1 MSNPEIEKQNGCKK
15 YNYNYVNI
23 LPKIDSLSTYT
34 STQNTNTI
42 VFINGENFSYNS
54 VSMGYSVVNFGPF
67 KQLPISFWNSDSI
80 SFQVPLNASAG
91 NYEIQVMN
99 ILYPNPGYSNSVTF
113 TIT

>member
-1 MSNPEIEKQNGCKK
+1 MSNPQIEKQHGCKK
-15 YNYNYVNI
+15 YNYNYSNV
-23 LPKIDSLSTYT
+23 LPKINHLSIY
-34 STQNTNTI
+34 SSPQNTNTI

-54 VSMGYSVVNFGPF
+54 VSMGYSVVNFGRF
-67 KQLPISFWNSDSI
+67 KQLPISFWGSDTI

-99 ILYPNPGYSNSVTF
+99 ILSPYPGYSNSVSY